1 MTATLITSQ
10 VAAPVVVASPFNA
23 PSTAIVVSE
32 KRMIDMLSDIRGA
45 EFITFIARTEP
56 KMRKTG
62 NPFTGRVVKVAK
74 VNGQINF
81 SYERAVLKQ
90 LEKEGKSPADFQQGE
105 SWHEAV
111 VRNDG
116 TLTPF
121 CKHKTNGSLYLR
133 FRLIGSIESEY
144 RWANSDT
151 PLTSAEVDQLK
162 PFIVVSTYSN
172 QGIENPDNV
181 VKFLTYGFSSIKVLT
196 MNKETFIIG

>member
-1 MTATLITSQ
+1 MPATLTN
-10 VAAPVVVASPFNA
+10 VKTPVVVVVASPFNA
-23 PSTAIVVSE
+23 PSTAIVISE
-32 KRMIDMLSDIRGA
+32 QRMISILSDVRGC
-45 EFITFIARTEP
+45 EPITFIARTDP

-62 NPFTGRVVKVAK
+62 NPFVGRVVKVAK
-74 VNGQINF
+74 VNGLVNF
-81 SYERAVLKQ
+81 NYEANVLKQ
-90 LEKEGKSPADFQQGE
+90 LEREGKSPADFQQGE

-144 RWANSDT
+144 RWINSDT
-151 PLTSAEVDQLK
+151 PLTSAEMDQLR

-172 QGIENPDNV
+172 QGVEAGSEI
-181 VKFLTYGFSSIKVLT
+181 KFLTYGFSSVKVLT
-196 MNKETFIIG
+196 LEKQTFVIG